1 MKRVCFAIVIQTLS
15 FLAEWIHRE
24 FEIWITHIGAY
35 FCQLY
40 KFITFA
46 AFIKYLL
53 LTLKTVYS
61 MQLYNT
67 LSAEERAALIDDAGK
82 QRLTLSFYAYAQIEN
97 PTQFRNDL
105 FLAWNP
111 LEVLG
116 RIYVAH
122 EGINAQLSLPAD
134 NFYEFKE
141 TIEKYDFM
149 KGIRLNIAVEHDD
162 YSFLKLTIKV
172 RDKIVADGLNDA
184 TFDVTNIGVHLKAR
198 EFNEL
203 LEDPNTVV
211 VDMRN
216 HYESEI
222 GYFNKAIRP
231 DVDTFRESL
240 PIIEDQ
246 LAEHKSDKKLL
257 MYCTGGIRCEK
268 ASAYFKHKGFE
279 NVYQLEGGIIEYTR
293 QVKAE
298 GLESKFIGK
307 NFVFDHRLGER
318 ITDDIVA
325 QCHQCGKPCDNHT
338 NCANEGCHLLFIQCD
353 ECATAMEGC
362 CSTQCVDII
371 HLPEEAQKAIRRGIM
386 NGNKIFKKG
395 KSEVLTFKNSN
406 NPAPVIKVAGKVAAV
421 RTPRIKKTYIGK
433 ATHYFTK
440 AGISQFAIEKEGL
453 STGDSVLIS
462 GPTTGEQYVTLTDL
476 YVNDTKTDKVAAG
489 EDCSIKLPFRTR
501 LSDKIYKVDGENPEG

>member
-1 MKRVCFAIVIQTLS
+1 
-15 FLAEWIHRE
+15 
-24 FEIWITHIGAY
+24 
-35 FCQLY
+35 
-40 KFITFA
+40 
-46 AFIKYLL
+46 
-53 LTLKTVYS
+53 

-67 LSAEERAALIDDAGK
+67 LSAEERAIIIDDAGK
-82 QRLTLSFYAYAQIEN
+82 QRLTLSFYAYARIEN
-97 PTQFRNDL
+97 PTQFRNEL

-111 LEVLG
+111 IEVLG

-134 NFYEFKE
+134 NFYEFKD

-162 YSFLKLTIKV
+162 HSFLKLTVKV
-172 RDKIVADGLNDA
+172 RDKIVADGLTDDS
-184 TFDVTNIGVHLKAR
+184 FDPTNIGIHLKAK
-198 EFNEL
+198 EFNDL
-203 LEDPNTVV
+203 LEDPDTIV

-222 GYFNKAIRP
+222 GHFTTAIKP

-240 PIIEDQ
+240 PIIEEQ
-246 LAEHKSDKKLL
+246 LSDHKQDKKLL

-318 ITDDIVA
+318 ITDDIVS
-325 QCHQCGKPCDNHT
+325 QCHQCGQPCDVHT
-338 NCANEGCHLLFIQCD
+338 NCANEGCHLLFIQC
-353 ECATAMEGC
+353 ENCAAAMEGC
-362 CSTQCVDII
+362 CSTDCVAVI
-371 HLPEEAQKAIRRGIM
+371 HLSEEEQKAVRRGIK

-395 KSEVLTFKNSN
+395 KSEVLTFKTNAEKPIAKAEELKPN
-406 NPAPVIKVAGKVAAV
+406 TANKAKVKKILVGK
-421 RTPRIKKTYIGK
+421 GL
-433 ATHYFTK
+433 HYFPK
-440 AGISQFAIEKEGL
+440 AGVGQFYMESNAIT
-453 STGDSVLIS
+453 SGDKVMIK
-462 GPTTGEQYVTLTDL
+462 GTTTGEQILTLGEL
-476 YVNDTKTDKVAAG
+476 FVNDAPANQAVKGNTV
-489 EDCSIKLPFRTR
+489 SFKLPFRIR
-501 LSDKIYKVDGENPEG
+501 LSDKLYKIEY